1 MADLPSPHSA
11 TICRSGSSSNI
22 LRKRSHASASSSLS
36 NTRMGI
42 GGHDLLGTFAKRYVD
57 FDDAATAGLVF
68 QGHLVVVVV
77 QLLQAGA
84 RVAQPDTLGWN
95 HAPVAGQPLAIVT
108 DLHPQ
113 LVEDLARRDANP
125 SGGEARAYAMA
136 NGILDERLQDKVRH
150 QRRPGVRLD
159 IHFHSQAVLEARLL
173 DVNVLLQKRQFA
185 AER

>member
-22 LRKRSHASASSSLS
+22 LRKRSRASASSSLS

-42 GGHDLLGTFAKRYVD
+42 GGHDLLGAFAKRYVD
-57 FDDAATAGLVF
+57 FDDAASVGLVL
-68 QGHLVVVVV
+68 QGHLVIVVV

-84 RVAQPDTLGWN
+84 GIAQSDTLGRSQ
-95 HAPVAGQPLAIVT
+95 APVAGQPLAIVT

-113 LVEDLARRDANP
+113 LVEDLARRDANTYW
-125 SGGEARAYAMA
+125 GEARDYAVE
-136 NGILDERLQDKVRH
+136 NGILDQRLQDEVRN

-159 IHFHSQAVLEARLL
+159 IHFHSQAVLESCLL
-173 DVNVLLQKRQFA
+173 N
-185 AER
+185 